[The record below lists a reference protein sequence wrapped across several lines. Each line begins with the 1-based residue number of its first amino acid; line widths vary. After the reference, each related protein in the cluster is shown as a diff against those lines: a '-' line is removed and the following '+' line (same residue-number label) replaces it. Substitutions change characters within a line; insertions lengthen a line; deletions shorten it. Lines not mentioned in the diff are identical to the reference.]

1 MRARS
6 TRGLAAAAAAVALA
20 ASTPCHGGEPASPS
34 WASWTSSPTRVDAA
48 SLGPLERAAQEA
60 CGTGE
65 SGLRATARALVER
78 KTRGLP
84 LPDVDAIESLERAAG
99 EPHPWPRVWAA
110 TAATLDAESTLQKLS
125 TWLASQ
131 SDRPSRRCG
140 VAEAAA
146 SDGRRTLV
154 VVAVQALAD
163 LQPLPTR
170 ARAGQWLDVAAQL
183 SLGHATGG
191 RVVVLGPSGA
201 ARTLPS
207 WFDHGA
213 LHARFAAD
221 GPGETLV
228 QVVADLPGG
237 PRPVLEASVFTDVEP
252 SLPDGD
258 RPVPGEDV
266 GAGLPDADRLA
277 AMITQAR
284 TLAGLPALFRD
295 RHLDDVAREHAERM
309 ASTRT
314 LAHDAGDG
322 DPLERLRVA
331 GVPFRAAGENVA
343 HAGTVPLAHRA
354 LWGSPSHRANVLGAY
369 TRLGV
374 GVVRDENGDAWVVE
388 EMAR

>member
-1 MRARS
+1 MHGGAR
-6 TRGLAAAAAAVALA
+6 TGGLAAGAAAIALA
-20 ASTPCHGGEPASPS
+20 ASTPCHGGEPAAPT
-34 WASWTSSPTRVDAA
+34 WASWTSSPSRVDPA
-48 SLGPLERAAQEA
+48 SLGALERAAQDA
-60 CGTGE
+60 CGAGE
-65 SGLRATARALVER
+65 RGLRVTARALVDR
-78 KTRGLP
+78 KARGLP
-84 LPDVDAIESLERAAG
+84 LPDVDAIESLQRSAG

-110 TAATLDAESTLQKLS
+110 TAPTLDPESTLQKLS

-131 SDRPSRRCG
+131 PDRASRRCG
-140 VAEAAA
+140 VAEGAAP
-146 SDGRRTLV
+146 DGRHTLV
-154 VVAVQALAD
+154 VVAVDALAD

-183 SLGHATGG
+183 SHATGG

-213 LHARFAAD
+213 LHARFAAE

-237 PRPVLEASVFTDVEP
+237 PRPVLEASVFTDAEP

-258 RPVPGEDV
+258 RPAPGEEV
-266 GAGLPDADRLA
+266 GAGLADADRLA
-277 AMITQAR
+277 AMVAQAR
-284 TLAGLPALFRD
+284 AAAGLPSLARD
-295 RHLDDVAREHAERM
+295 RRLDDIAHEHALRM
-309 ASTRT
+309 AAAHT

-331 GVPFRAAGENVA
+331 GVAFRAAGENVA

-354 LWGSPSHRANVLGAY
+354 LWGSPSHRANVLGSYA
-369 TRLGV
+369 RIGV
-374 GVVRDENGDAWVVE
+374 GVVRDEKGDAWVAE
-388 EMAR
+388 EMVR